1 MAGANSN
8 FNITELDFDSI
19 KTSLKNYMKNNGV
32 LQDYN
37 YEGSAISTLL
47 DILAYNTQYNAYYLN
62 MVANEMFLD
71 TAMQR
76 NSVVSQAKL
85 LNYTPKS
92 AIAPSATVNITVSN
106 VSNTLNSVTLPK
118 YTKFLSESLDNV
130 NYNFLNAETYT
141 TDVIN
146 GVAQFNDVI
155 LKQGI
160 SHAYSFTV
168 NNGTNPKSYFKI
180 PDVDIDTTTLLI
192 SVQESSTNTYSTIY
206 NSATDFLT
214 LDNNSLVYF
223 LQEGQNG
230 YYEIYFGNGI
240 LGKQLSDGNIVRL
253 SFISTNGLSSSG
265 ANNFVAMQ
273 TIGGS
278 GDIIVNSITEASQ
291 GSARESIDSIRFQAP
306 KSYASQNRA
315 VTKDDYIT
323 AIQQNK
329 LGYSFDAVNVWGGQQ
344 NDPPVYGRVF
354 VCMKPTGA
362 YTITENQKAKLIKD
376 VLKPI
381 SIMTVEPTIV
391 DPDYT
396 YIQITANVLY
406 DPKKT
411 TATSAQIQA
420 AVKNTINSYARATL
434 NTFNSTFKSSD
445 FNNKINAVDPAII
458 TNEISIKLQKKFFPN
473 LTTPTTYKLNYG
485 SELEKGMFLSGIL
498 STPTVVYR
506 NPLNLAQTIQ
516 GLIIEE
522 VPSSTGGIEYITV
535 TNPGFGYQ
543 YPPVVTILGDGTG
556 ATAEAVVVN
565 GIVREIK
572 VLTKGT
578 GYTSAIVKI
587 TNAANDTS
595 GVLCAATPT
604 LEGRYGTL
612 RTYFNDTENVK
623 TVFNGNIGTVDYKAG
638 IVTLNAFAPIS
649 VDNPLGQLTLTAT
662 PSTMIVSSSQNRII
676 TVDEYDPQSIIV
688 NVTAKST

>member
-8 FNITELDFDSI
+8 FNITELDFNSIKDSI
-19 KTSLKNYMKNNGV
+19 KNYMKDNGV
-32 LQDYN
+32 LNDYN

-47 DILAYNTQYNAYYLN
+47 DVLAYNTQYNAYYLN

-71 TAMQR
+71 TALQR

-92 AIAPSATVNITVSN
+92 ALAPSATINLTVNQVTGDS
-106 VSNTLNSVTLPK
+106 TLTLPK
-118 YTKFLSESLDNV
+118 YTSFLSESIDNF
-130 NYNFLNAETYT
+130 NYNFVNTDAHTI
-141 TDVIN
+141 DVIN
-146 GVAQFNDVI
+146 GVAQFNNVI
-155 LKQGI
+155 LKQGKPQN
-160 SHAYSFTV
+160 YSFLVDLTA
-168 NNGTNPKSYFKI
+168 NPKNYYKFE
-180 PDVDIDTTTLLI
+180 DNNIDTTTLVVA
-192 SVQESSTNTYSTIY
+192 VQESSSNNYLTTYTVASDY
-206 NSATDFLT
+206 LT
-214 LDNNSLVYF
+214 LDGNSTVYF
-223 LQEGQNG
+223 LQEGLNG
-230 YYEIYFGNGI
+230 KYEIYFGNGI
-240 LGKQLSDGNIVRL
+240 LGKQLNNGNIVR
-253 SFISTNGLSSSG
+253 ISYVTTDGTGATG
-265 ANNFVAMQ
+265 ANNFVIMN
-273 TIGGS
+273 TVGGYGNTVVTPVS
-278 GDIIVNSITEASQ
+278 SASQ
-291 GSARESIDSIRFQAP
+291 GSVRETIDSIKFQAP
-306 KSYASQNRA
+306 KSYAAQNRA

-411 TATSAQIQA
+411 TLTATQIKA
-420 AVKNTINSYARATL
+420 AVKNVINLYAKSTL
-434 NTFNSTFKSSD
+434 NTFNSTFKASD
-445 FNNKINAVDPAII
+445 FNNKINAVDASII

-473 LTTPTTYKLNYG
+473 LSTPTTYNLYYG
-485 SELEKGMFLSGIL
+485 AELKKGMFLTGIL
-498 STPTVVYR
+498 SSPTVVYR

-516 GLIIEE
+516 GLFIEE
-522 VPSSTGGIEYITV
+522 VPSSTGGVESITV

-543 YPPVVTILGDGTG
+543 YPPTVNILGDGSG
-556 ATAEAVVVN
+556 ATAQAVVVN
-565 GIVREIK
+565 GVIREIK

-578 GYTSAIVKI
+578 GYTSAIVTI
-587 TNAANDTS
+587 TNAANDTT
-595 GVLCAATPT
+595 GTLGAATVA
-604 LEGRYGTL
+604 LEGKYGTL
-612 RTYFNDTENVK
+612 RTYFNDTLNVK
-623 TVFNGNIGTVDYKAG
+623 TVFNGNIGTVDYKSG
-638 IVTLNAFAPIS
+638 IVTLNAFAPIT
-649 VDNPLGQLTLTAT
+649 VDNELGQLTLTAT
-662 PSTMIVSSSQNRII
+662 PATTIISSSYNRII
-676 TVDEYDPQSIIV
+676 TVDEFDPQSIIV